1 MMHTE
6 TALAKFFSVVFHPL
20 LIPTWTYLALIWQGN
35 LLLLRIPFNLVWTLG
50 GLIFS
55 TTFVLPT
62 AIILLMLR
70 FKMISSLSMPLR
82 SERIGPMIVTAVFF
96 YMTYYLLKQLQIAPI
111 MYLYMLGATLLSVI
125 SAAITLWWKI
135 SLHSIGLG
143 ALVGAFAGLAILSPA
158 NYSFLLI
165 VSLLIA
171 GITASSRLILSAHRP
186 AEIYVGFTTGSSLM
200 FALFVLV
207 GN

>member
-1 MMHTE
+1 MQTE
-6 TALAKFFSVVFHPL
+6 TTLAKFFSVIFHPL
-20 LIPTWTYLALIWQGN
+20 LIPSWAYLALIWQGN
-35 LLLLRIPFNLVWTLG
+35 LLLLRIPFNLLWTLG
-50 GLIFS
+50 GLIFL

-82 SERIGPMIVTAVFF
+82 SERIGPLIITAVFF

-111 MYLYMLGATLLSVI
+111 IYLYMLGATLLAVI

-135 SLHSIGLG
+135 SLHSMGVG
-143 ALVGAFAGLAILSPA
+143 ALVGAFAGLALLSPA

-165 VSLLIA
+165 ASLLMA
-171 GITASSRLILSAHRP
+171 GITATSRLLLSAHRP
-186 AEIYVGFTTGSSLM
+186 AEIYAGFATGASLM
-200 FALFVLV
+200 FTLFMLV
-207 GN
+207 GQ